1 MSDETI
7 EKFLSRVDKEFG
19 KAKESTNRS
28 RKRKF
33 AEETSNAESS
43 AESAS
48 IQLPEPKFLDLKS
61 ISPKIKQTEYDQAK
75 SVWET
80 KEFGVFNGLR
90 DLSCLFNREWF
101 DDQVI
106 MKFLNLIKSFGGLT
120 ENSIFFL
127 DPLLIYC
134 DQFVE
139 MGHYD
144 NEKFIVMP
152 YH

>member
-7 EKFLSRVDKEFG
+7 DKFLSRVDKEFL
-19 KAKESTNRS
+19 KSKESTNRS

-33 AEETSNAESS
+33 AEETPNAESS
-43 AESAS
+43 TVPTP
-48 IQLPEPKFLDLKS
+48 IVLPEPKLIDLKS

-106 MKFLNLIKSFGGLT
+106 MKFLNLIKSFVDLRKT
-120 ENSIFFL
+120 PFSFWT
-127 DPLLIYC
+127 
-134 DQFVE
+134 
-139 MGHYD
+139 HY
-144 NEKFIVMP
+144 
-152 YH
+152 